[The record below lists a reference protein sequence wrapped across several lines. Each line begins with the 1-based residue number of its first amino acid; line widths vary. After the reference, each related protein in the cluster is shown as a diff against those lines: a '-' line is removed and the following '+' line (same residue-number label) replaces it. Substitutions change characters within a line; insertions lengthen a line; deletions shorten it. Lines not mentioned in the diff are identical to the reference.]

1 MCVFVRACTSNNYF
15 CYKEYYYA
23 SAHNW
28 AKISEWNGMEWNGRF
43 KMFFLQLM
51 PRVKTAFLKNNL
63 SLLVMGKKRGQQP
76 KAHQAEPAAATSQP
90 AMDTTAELLQR
101 LKLLEEQQKLLEE
114 QLQQQKLE
122 QQQQK
127 LLEEQQRQQKLE
139 QQQQQKL
146 LEEQQQQ
153 QKLEQQQQRQEL
165 ADLRLVA
172 TAAAEPLLVQFIAKI
187 SSRMLHGDDEL
198 RSARGHMVTLV
209 KGGHVPDVT
218 VAQR

>member
-122 QQQQK
+122 QQQQ
-127 LLEEQQRQQKLE
+127 
-139 QQQQQKL
+139 
-146 LEEQQQQ
+146 
-153 QKLEQQQQRQEL
+153 RQEL